1 MMRKI
6 RLVFLVVMFIFFV
19 AGCGKESEDSI
30 VKKLNGNLKAMDSYK
45 LSGDLTIYNS
55 NNQYTY
61 DVEVYYKQD
70 EKYRV
75 NLLNTSN
82 NHEQIILK
90 NDKEVY
96 VVTPSLNKSFKFQSN
111 WPNDSSQA
119 YLIGSL
125 YNDIYNCKDRVF
137 EVIDGGYRFK
147 VDANYPNNNNLTKQ
161 IIIFDKDLNLKSVD
175 IYNDNDEIQMNMIF
189 NDIKINDVID
199 DNIFD
204 LDNVISGLDV
214 SNNEDVTSIDD
225 IIYPFYVPSG
235 TVLTDEEKVS
245 KGDGERVIL
254 TFEGEKPFIL
264 VEETLNIEDDFSVI
278 PMYGEPYLLF
288 DSVAS
293 LSNNSISWV
302 NDGIEYYL
310 VSDVMSQIELIEI
323 ANSVTIIDGNK

>member
-1 MMRKI
+1 MKKSRI
-6 RLVFLVVMFIFFV
+6 VFLFMMFILF
-19 AGCGKESEDSI
+19 ATGCGKDNEDSI
-30 VKKLNGNLKAMDSYK
+30 VKKLNNNLKEIDGYK

-55 NNQYTY
+55 NNQYSY
-61 DVEVYYKQD
+61 DVEVFYKKE

-111 WPNDSSQA
+111 WPNDSSQV
-119 YLIGSL
+119 YLISSL
-125 YNDIYNCKDRVF
+125 YNDIYNCKERVF
-137 EVIDGGYRFK
+137 EVIDDGYRFK

-161 IIIFDKDLNLKSVD
+161 IIVFDKDLNLKTVD
-175 IYNDNDEIQMNMIF
+175 IYNENDELQMSMVF
-189 NDIKINDVID
+189 NGIEINELID
-199 DNIFD
+199 DNVFD
-204 LDNVISGLDV
+204 LESIISGTNVTKDE
-214 SNNEDVTSIDD
+214 NVTSIDD
-225 IIYPFYVPSG
+225 IIYPLYIPSG

-264 VEETLNIEDDFSVI
+264 VEETLSVEDDFSVV

-288 DSVAS
+288 DTIAS
-293 LSNNSISWV
+293 LSNNSISWI

-323 ANSVTIIDGNK
+323 ANSITIIDGNK